1 MKNFFKSPWL
11 MIACLFAYVGMVGP
25 ALMSAPSD
33 LAVVLNLAIGVLLL
47 VWFYRTFKRLA
58 ENVNHNDKE

>member
-1 MKNFFKSPWL
+1 